1 MISPEIL
8 RRYPFFGPFSDE
20 QLKAIAKIAVE
31 AEADEGEEI
40 FEECNPADTL
50 YLLVD
55 GNIELY
61 YKSEEE
67 YHPKTSR
74 EFYVGGVN
82 AGEVFAISSLIMPHV
97 LNATARAAQPSKFV
111 KIDAKALRA
120 MFDEDPQ
127 MGYVAMHQV
136 TKTIMER
143 LAYTRV
149 QLAAAWA

>member
-1 MISPEIL
+1 MISPETL

-20 QLKAIAKIAVE
+20 QLKAIAKISVE
-31 AEADEGEEI
+31 DSAEEGEEL

-50 YLLVD
+50 YLLID
-55 GNIELY
+55 GNVELY

-82 AGEVFAISSLIMPHV
+82 AGEVFAISSLIIPHV
-97 LNATARAAQPSKFV
+97 LNATARAAQASTFV

-120 MFDEDPQ
+120 MFEEDPQ
-127 MGYVAMHQV
+127 MGYHAMHQV